1 MKTKWGMQEGE
12 EPKDGDVVGK
22 GWGKGGGG
30 GQGCGEEAY
39 GEQSIEWARGREGG
53 K

>member
-30 GQGCGEEAY
+30 GKGA
-39 GEQSIEWARGREGG
+39 ARRPMGNRA
-53 K
+53 